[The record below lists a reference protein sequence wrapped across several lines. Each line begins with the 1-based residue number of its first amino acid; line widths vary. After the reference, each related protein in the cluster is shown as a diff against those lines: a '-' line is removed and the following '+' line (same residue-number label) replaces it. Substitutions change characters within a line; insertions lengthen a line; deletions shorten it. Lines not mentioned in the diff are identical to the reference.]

1 MADFHQNVV
10 PTFPR
15 LEAEDLE
22 RMERQIVRASARS
35 PIGVIIPAL
44 YDDLAAPAMREIVNQ
59 LANMAFLHGYTSAW
73 TAPRSSSLATRTRS
87 SPR

>member
-15 LEAEDLE
+15 LESEDLE
-22 RMERQIVRASARS
+22 RMERQIVRASVRS

-44 YDDLAAPAMREIVNQ
+44 YDDLASRPCGR
-59 LANMAFLHGYTSAW
+59 L
-73 TAPRSSSLATRTRS
+73 
-87 SPR
+87 